1 MKPDIY
7 RILAMAVRDGAAIG
21 YHRAHKHNENPDKE
35 RVIDAIEEATMA
47 QICQWFKFEDPEGL
61 L

>member
-7 RILAMAVRDGAAIG
+7 RILAMAVRDGASIG
-21 YHRAHKHNENPDKE
+21 YYRAHKHNENPDEE